1 MSQYALQ
8 SFVVNG
14 YVLVEIRKGM
24 YGLPQAGL
32 IAQKRLNAHLLKFG
46 YKKCEHT
53 PGLYAHT
60 TLATTFTLV
69 VDDFGIKY
77 CSKDD
82 TLHLL
87 TCLRALYEIT
97 TDWTGSLYIG
107 FTLQWNYTKR

>member
-8 SFVVNG
+8 SLVVNR

-24 YGLPQAGL
+24 YDLSQAEL

-53 PGLYAHT
+53 PGLYTHT
-60 TLATTFTLV
+60 TRATTFTLV

-82 TLHLL
+82 VLHLL
-87 TCLRALYEIT
+87 TCLRNMKLPR
-97 TDWTGSLYIG
+97 IG
-107 FTLQWNYTKR
+107 LGPCTLG